1 MRLPCCKTLLYKILI
16 SFKVLLPKKQLN
28 LANTRKLSQATQLLW
43 SISLFLLITISCF
56 IFSEIITYKIVAL
69 LLLMTVSIVA
79 MLFDILPVL
88 VTAILSAF
96 VWNFFFIPPIFTFHI
111 GGTEDFLMF
120 LLYFFIAFVNAV
132 LSFKIRNEEKK
143 VRDKEDKEKSIRLYN
158 TLFNSLSHELK
169 TPIATV
175 IGAVD
180 TLKENQQNLSV
191 INQQTLLNEIEIAS
205 NRLNRQVENLLNM
218 SRLETGLLKPNYYWC
233 DINEL
238 INEVVHKINL
248 NEKQSV
254 VFELDETFPLVKI
267 DRGLMDEVLKNL
279 MHNAVNYA
287 GKTVQIQINVLYNTE
302 KLILQILDN
311 GVGVSPEEMPQLFDK
326 FYRVSQS
333 KTGGSGL
340 GLSIVKGFVEA
351 HGGTVSVKNNHPTGL
366 IFTIEIPA
374 EASFIKN
381 LNHA

>member
-1 MRLPCCKTLLYKILI
+1 M
-16 SFKVLLPKKQLN
+16 N
-28 LANTRKLSQATQLLW
+28 LANTRNLSQATQLFW
-43 SISLFLLITISCF
+43 SISLFLLIAISCF
-56 IFSEIITYKIVAL
+56 IFSDIITYKIVAL

-180 TLKENQQNLSV
+180 TLKENQQNLSA

-218 SRLETGLLKPNYYWC
+218 SRLETGLLKPNYDWC

-267 DRGLMDEVLKNL
+267 DRGLIDEVLKNL
-279 MHNAVNYA
+279 LHNAVNYA

-311 GVGVSPEEMPQLFDK
+311 GVGVSPEEMRQLFDK

-374 EASFIKN
+374 EASYIKN

>member
-1 MRLPCCKTLLYKILI
+1 M
-16 SFKVLLPKKQLN
+16 
-28 LANTRKLSQATQLLW
+28 
-43 SISLFLLITISCF
+43 FLLIAISCF
-56 IFSEIITYKIVAL
+56 IFSDIITYKIVAL

-180 TLKENQQNLSV
+180 TLKENQQNLSA

-218 SRLETGLLKPNYYWC
+218 SRLETGFLKPNFDWC
-233 DINEL
+233 DVNDL
-238 INEVVHKINL
+238 INEVINKLDLGDGQTL
-248 NEKQSV
+248 NFRSE
-254 VFELDETFPLVKI
+254 EAFPFVKI
-267 DRGLMDEVLKNL
+267 DRGLTEEVVKNL
-279 MHNAVNYA
+279 LHNAINYA
-287 GKTVQIQINVLYNTE
+287 GKSAQIIVEVYYQLD
-302 KLILQILDN
+302 KFILQIKDDGC
-311 GVGVSPEEMPQLFDK
+311 GVDPEQLEQLFDK

-351 HGGTVSVKNNHPTGL
+351 QGGIVSVKNNHPTGL

-374 EASFIKN
+374 EASYIKN